1 MVKIFG
7 KSKLGKFFWKML
19 GYIILQFFI
28 RGISRPFETNFC
40 ELSENQGNNGLNSIS
55 QYRPCIPDKFHF
67 IIKRCSNFEARLW
80 KCYYVKMNFSS
91 NFTTSRRCCE
101 FDVAIT
107 TSMICCEE
115 MYHPTWRQHW
125 YYVVYLTLRF
135 QHSNKTAI
143 IHL

>member
-1 MVKIFG
+1 M
-7 KSKLGKFFWKML
+7 
-19 GYIILQFFI
+19 LQFFI

-40 ELSENQGNNGLNSIS
+40 ELSENQGNNGLNSMS

-67 IIKRCSNFEARLW
+67 IIKLCSNFEARLW

-91 NFTTSRRCCE
+91 NFTTSRCCE

-135 QHSNKTAI
+135 QHCNKTAI